1 MLTAHMYYLKNP
13 EDLLDEKDIEYKIW
27 VTEDGEKEVRIDLFN
42 LNQEKLDF
50 LVKEGLVD
58 NTEQF
63 DYNYIIFYS

>member
-27 VTEDGEKEVRIDLFN
+27 VTENGEKEVHIDLFN

-63 DYNYIIFYS
+63 DCNYIIFYS

>member
-1 MLTAHMYYLKNP
+1 MLIAHMYYLKNP

-27 VTEDGEKEVRIDLFN
+27 VTENGEKEVHIDLFN

-63 DYNYIIFYS
+63 DCNYIIFYS